1 MKSDAFQVL
10 FRRWLRAAH
19 LLVVVVAVAL
29 SFNPGAVAQQA
40 DNAIIVGTVFDSSHA
55 IVSGA
60 IVKLTHLA
68 TNAVLEVRTDERGDY
83 RTPSLKIGEY
93 SMVVEAEGFK
103 QSNQRGIVLEIGDV
117 RKVDVVLEVGQTSES
132 VNVEAA
138 APLLQASDS
147 TVGDVINNR
156 QIEDLPLNGRDYLQL
171 ANLSSGT
178 IPSSQGVEIGGQAG
192 TQVGFLLDGQDN
204 NNQQISTSHS
214 GQKEVVKPS
223 VDAIEEFKVVTDGYS
238 AEFGRSSSG
247 VVSVAIKSGSNQ
259 LHGSAFEFL
268 RNDVVDAKN
277 LFATYKPP
285 YKRNQFGASAG
296 GPVIRNRTFIFGD
309 FEATYIREST
319 TTLSTLPTAAER
331 DGIFPTKITDPY
343 TGSPYPGNQIPLSSL
358 DPVAQK
364 VLAFLPLP
372 QTSTATSNYN
382 YQSPSNEDNH
392 RWDLRVDH
400 ILDDKRN
407 FFFRFSDQVSDTVV
421 SAPLPPDDGEY
432 YSGSGAQATD
442 SKSFV
447 FGYNQIWAPS
457 VVSSIRAG
465 WNDLA
470 WTNYFPSQALTGI
483 GIPGVLTANP
493 GFSDIVITG
502 YPSLGVTN
510 VPNAD
515 ASQDRQLSG
524 DVTWSK
530 GAHSLKFGEQTY
542 WLQTNFLSSQL
553 SSGVFDFDGQY
564 TGNPLADFLLGA
576 AYQSSL
582 SNYSY
587 LALRS
592 PWTNLFAQDDWKVTP
607 KLTLNIGLRYE
618 LDPPSVQKNNTISN
632 FDLDSNPGH
641 PVLVPAGSQGSGTA
655 GRALQ
660 NVNYNQWAPRLGVAY
675 SLDSKTV
682 IRAGAGTFYSNLIT
696 EGGMQSMEVNPPW
709 NIRSVFTTNKK
720 VAPTLL
726 LSNGF
731 ATNALSLANASNV
744 ELISYDR
751 KALTPT
757 DYQWNFNIQR
767 ELPGNILME
776 IGYYGNKL
784 DHMWWQLDGNPAPP
798 EPGNINANRLYTSTV
813 VPNTGDTITLA
824 NVVRIQKDGWSAY
837 NSLQAKIEKRYT
849 NGLTFIASY
858 AYSKTLALGDTA
870 GVQNQQDW
878 MADKAVSSLDMRQHF
893 VGSAVYQLPFGH
905 GREFGSHWNRA
916 SDAVLGGWSFAPIFT
931 VSTGVPLDITVNG
944 NPSNTGS
951 GVDRPNVVG
960 NWQLPNPSVNEW
972 FNTAAFVANAP
983 YTYGDASR
991 NYIRGPGLVNL
1002 DLALHKTFRISERVT
1017 AQLRLESFNATN
1029 TPALGAPNTVLG
1041 NPLFGQITATAT
1053 GTSSRDNQVGLKV
1066 LF

>member
-1 MKSDAFQVL
+1 VSR
-10 FRRWLRAAH
+10 FRFI
-19 LLVVVVAVAL
+19 LLSL
-29 SFNPGAVAQQA
+29 LPGFLVIAQQA
-40 DNAIIVGTVFDSSHA
+40 DDAIIVGSVQDAT
-55 IVSGA
+55 GA
-60 IVKLTHLA
+60 AVAGAVVTATHVA
-68 TNAVLEVRTDERGDY
+68 TGATIRAYTDNRGQY
-83 RTPSLKIGEY
+83 RTPPARIGAY
-93 SMVVEAEGFK
+93 DIVVEAPGFK
-103 QSNQRGIVLEIGDV
+103 RSDQHDVVLNIGDV
-117 RKVDVVLEVGQTSES
+117 RQVNVALEIGQATQTVD
-132 VNVEAA
+132 VEAA
-138 APLLQASDS
+138 APLLQTSDA
-147 TVGDVINNR
+147 TVGTVIGNR

-178 IPSSQGVEIGGQAG
+178 IPSSEGVEIGGQAG
-192 TQVGFLLDGQDN
+192 TQVAFLLDGQDN
-204 NNQQISTSHS
+204 NNQQISTGHS

-223 VDAIEEFKVVTDGYS
+223 VDAIQEFKVVTNGYS

-285 YKRNQFGASAG
+285 YKRNQLGASAG
-296 GPVIRNRTFIFGD
+296 GPLIHNRTFIFGD
-309 FEATYIREST
+309 FEAAYIREST
-319 TTLSTLPTAAER
+319 TTLSTLPTAAQR
-331 DGIFPTKITDPY
+331 SGIFPSTITDPY

-358 DPVAQK
+358 DPIAQK
-364 VLAFLPLP
+364 VLAFVPLP
-372 QTSTATSNYN
+372 QTVAVTSNYN
-382 YQSPSNEDNH
+382 YQSPSNQDTH
-392 RWDLRVDH
+392 RWDLRIDH

-407 FFFRFSDQVSDTVV
+407 LFFRFSDQVVDTVV
-421 SAPLPPDDGEY
+421 SSPLPPNNGEY
-432 YSGSGAQATD
+432 YSGGGAQATD

-447 FGYNQIWAPS
+447 FGYNQILAPS
-457 VVSSIRAG
+457 VVASIRAG

-470 WTNYFPSQALTGI
+470 WTNTFPSQALTGI
-483 GIPGVLTANP
+483 GIPGALTANP
-493 GFSDIVITG
+493 GFSNVVITG

-515 ASQDRQLSG
+515 ASQNRQLSG
-524 DVTWSK
+524 DVTWLK

-564 TGNPLADFLLGA
+564 TGNALADFLLGA
-576 AYQSSL
+576 TYQESI

-587 LALRS
+587 LALRT
-592 PWTNLFAQDDWKVTP
+592 PWTDLFVQDDWRVAP
-607 KLTLNIGLRYE
+607 NLTLNIGLRYE
-618 LDPPSVQKNNTISN
+618 LDPPSVQRNNTISN
-632 FDLDSNPGH
+632 FDLDSDPGH
-641 PVLVPAGSQGSGTA
+641 PVLVPAGSQGSGIA

-660 NVNYNQWAPRLGVAY
+660 NVNYNQWAPRLGMAY

-682 IRAGAGTFYSNLIT
+682 IRAGAGTFYSNMIT
-696 EGGMQSMEVNPPW
+696 EGGMQSMEINPPW

-726 LSNGF
+726 LRNGF
-731 ATNALSLANASNV
+731 APSALSLANASNV
-744 ELISYDR
+744 ELVSYDR
-751 KALTPT
+751 KDLTPT

-767 ELPGNILME
+767 QLSGNILVE

-798 EPGNINANRLYTSTV
+798 EPGNINTNRLYTSTV

-858 AYSKTLALGDTA
+858 AYSKTLALGDAA

-878 MADKAVSSLDMRQHF
+878 MADAALSSLNMTQHF

-905 GREFGSHWNRA
+905 GRTFGSHWNRVSNA
-916 SDAVLGGWSFAPIFT
+916 ILGGWSLAPIVT
-931 VSTGVPLDITVNG
+931 VSTGMPLNITVNG

-960 NWQLPNPSVNEW
+960 NWHLARPTVAEW
-972 FNTAAFVANAP
+972 FNTAAFLANAP
-983 YTYGDASR
+983 YTYGDAGRS
-991 NYIRGPGLVNL
+991 IVVGPGLVNL
-1002 DLALHKTFRISERVT
+1002 DLALHKSFQISEGVT
-1017 AQLRLESFNATN
+1017 AQLRLESFNAMN

>member
-1 MKSDAFQVL
+1 MFLSDR
-10 FRRWLRAAH
+10 FRFVFGRLPVAGA
-19 LLVVVVAVAL
+19 VFAVA
-29 SFNPGAVAQQA
+29 FAAVSTASAQQV
-40 DNAIIVGTVFDSSHA
+40 DNAVVVGTVFDPSHA
-55 IVSGA
+55 TISGA
-60 IVKLTHLA
+60 TVRLTQLE
-68 TNAVLEVRTDERGDY
+68 TNAVTEVHTDGHGEY
-83 RTPSLKIGEY
+83 RTPALKIGDY
-93 SMVVEAEGFK
+93 DITVQAEGFK
-103 QSNQRGIVLEIGDV
+103 QSNQTGVLLEIGDV
-117 RKVDVVLEVGQTSES
+117 RKVDVVLQVGETSES
-132 VNVEAA
+132 VNVEAS
-138 APLLQASDS
+138 APLLQSSDS
-147 TVGDVINNR
+147 TVGDVINNK
-156 QIEDLPLNGRDYLQL
+156 QIQDLPLNGRDYLQL

-178 IPSSQGVEIGGQAG
+178 IPASEGVEIGGQAG

-223 VDAIEEFKVVTDGYS
+223 VDAIEEFKVVTNGYS

-247 VVSVAIKSGSNQ
+247 VVSVAIKSGTND
-259 LHGSAFEFL
+259 LHGTAFEFI

-296 GPVIRNRTFIFGD
+296 GPIIRNRTFIFGD
-309 FEATYIREST
+309 FEATYIRQST
-319 TTLSTLPTAAER
+319 TTVSTLPTAAQRE
-331 DGIFPTKITDPY
+331 GIFSSTIINPY
-343 TGSPYPGNQIPLSSL
+343 TGTAYPGNQIPLSSI
-358 DPVAQK
+358 DPVASK
-364 VLAFLPLP
+364 ILSFVPLP
-372 QTSTATSNYN
+372 QTGAGTSNYI
-382 YQSPSNEDNH
+382 YQSPTNQDAH

-400 ILDDKRN
+400 IIDEKQNL
-407 FFFRFSDQVSDTVV
+407 FFRFSDQVVD
-421 SAPLPPDDGEY
+421 SAVQSTLPPDNGEY
-432 YSGSGAQATD
+432 YAGSGADATD

-447 FGYNQIWAPS
+447 LGYNRIWSPT

-470 WTNYFPSQALTGI
+470 WTNYFPNQSLTSV

-493 GFSDIVITG
+493 GFSEMVITG

-530 GAHSLKFGEQTY
+530 GRHNFKFGEQTY

-564 TGNPLADFLLGA
+564 TGNALADFLIGA
-576 AYQSSL
+576 AYTDSL

-592 PWTNLFAQDDWKVTP
+592 PWTDFFAQDDWRVTP
-607 KLTLNIGLRYE
+607 TLTLNLGLRYE
-618 LDPPSVQKNNTISN
+618 LEPPAVQKNNTISN

-641 PVLVPAGSQGSGTA
+641 PVLVPAGSQGSSLA
-655 GRALQ
+655 DRALQ
-660 NVNYNQWAPRLGVAY
+660 NVNYKQWAPRLGVAY
-675 SLDSKTV
+675 SLNDKTV
-682 IRAGAGTFYSNLIT
+682 IRAGAGTFYSNEIT

-720 VAPTLL
+720 LPPTLI
-726 LSNGF
+726 LSQGF
-731 ATNALSLANASNV
+731 ASNALSLANASNV

-751 KALTPT
+751 KGVTPT

-767 ELPGNILME
+767 QLPGNILLE
-776 IGYYGNKL
+776 VGYYGNKL
-784 DHMWWQLDGNPAPP
+784 DHMWRQIDGNSAPP

-813 VPNTGDTITLA
+813 VPGTDDTISLA
-824 NVVRIQKDGWSAY
+824 NIVRIQKDGWSNY
-837 NSLQAKIEKRYT
+837 NSLQAKIEKRYS

-858 AYSKTLALGDTA
+858 AYSKTIALGDTA
-870 GVQNQQDW
+870 GVQNQLDW
-878 MADKAVSSLDMRQHF
+878 MADAAVSSLDMTQHF
-893 VGSAVYQLPFGH
+893 VGSAVYQLPFGK
-905 GREFGSHWNRA
+905 GRQFGSQWNRFT
-916 SDAVLGGWSFAPIFT
+916 DGVLGGWSFAPIFT
-931 VSTGVPLDITVNG
+931 VSTGMPLNITVNG

-960 NWQLPNPSVNEW
+960 NWHLANPTVAEW

-983 YTYGDASR
+983 YTYGDAGR
-991 NYIRGPGLVNL
+991 NIIRGPGLMDL
-1002 DLALHKTFRISERVT
+1002 DLALHKSFRITERVS
-1017 AQLRLESFNATN
+1017 AELRLESFNATN
-1029 TPALGAPNTVLG
+1029 TPALGPPNTVLG

-1053 GTSSRDNQVGLKV
+1053 GTTARDNQLGLKV
-1066 LF
+1066 VF